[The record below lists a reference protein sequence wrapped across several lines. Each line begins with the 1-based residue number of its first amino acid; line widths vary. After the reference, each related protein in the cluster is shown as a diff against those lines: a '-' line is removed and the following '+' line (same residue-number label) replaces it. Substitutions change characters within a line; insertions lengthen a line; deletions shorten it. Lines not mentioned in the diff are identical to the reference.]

1 VSQKRRLAIV
11 GLLYFV
17 EGFPYGI
24 SHGVWPVYYRTHAA
38 SLESVGLLSGLN
50 LAWSLKFL
58 WSPLVGAWGSAQRW
72 VAGALCVMAAALVAL
87 GSEDAAT
94 ISLLAW
100 ATLIVFCV
108 ASATQDIAIDAYTIG
123 LVPRGEEGPANSAR
137 ITTYRLGLVSAGG
150 VLLLIAG
157 PIGWPATFALAALV
171 LLVLAGVVSRTPRA
185 EPPSAQRSLDPRPA
199 FRTWFSRSGAL
210 GVLGFVLL
218 YRLADLAMAPM
229 LPPFWVDRGIALS
242 RIALVSNTLG
252 PMATVAGAVSGGIYI
267 TRNGIGRSL
276 FVLGALAL
284 LPNLGYATVAALP
297 ALGHPGVY
305 AASVVESFCV
315 GLASAAFL
323 ACLMRICER
332 EHAAVQYACLS
343 ALYALPGTFTGAVS
357 GWVAHRVGYASYF
370 AATALL
376 GLPAYAFLPWVRS
389 WVRDDPSPSSPGKGE
404 R

>member
-1 VSQKRRLAIV
+1 VSQKRQLAIV
-11 GLLYFV
+11 ALLYFV

-58 WSPLVGAWGSAQRW
+58 WSPVVGAWGSAQRW
-72 VAGALCVMAAALVAL
+72 IAGALCVMAAALIAL
-87 GSEDAAT
+87 GTEDAAT

-100 ATLIVFCV
+100 ATLIVFCA

-123 LVPRGEEGPANSAR
+123 LVPRGEEGPANSVR
-137 ITTYRLGLVSAGG
+137 ITAYRLGLVSAGG
-150 VLLLIAG
+150 LLLFIANR
-157 PIGWPATFALAALV
+157 IGWAATFSLAAL
-171 LLVLAGVVSRTPRA
+171 LLVVLAGAVSRTPRA
-185 EPPSAQRSLDPRPA
+185 EPPRGHRSADPRPA
-199 FRTWFSRSGAL
+199 FRTWLARPGAL

-229 LPPFWVDRGIALS
+229 LPPFWVDRGVTLG

-252 PMATVAGAVSGGIYI
+252 PIATVAGAVSGGVYVA
-267 TRNGIGRSL
+267 RQGIGRSL
-276 FVLGALAL
+276 FALGALAL

-297 ALGHPGVY
+297 ELGNPGVY

-343 ALYALPGTFTGAVS
+343 ALYALPGTFAGVVS
-357 GWVAHRVGYASYF
+357 GWATHRVGYASYF
-370 AATALL
+370 ALTALL
-376 GLPAYAFLPWVRS
+376 GLPAYAFLPWVRP
-389 WVRDDPSPSSPGKGE
+389 WVQEASSAASQGKGE